1 MYISIYKGVY
11 NIQIIYKI
19 YCIQYIK
26 MYISIYK
33 GKV

>member
-1 MYISIYKGVY
+1 MYISIYKSVY
-11 NIQIIYKI
+11 NIQIVNKL